1 MRSTQLRLVGH
12 GHVGVSATFRRPT
25 PGAEFDLLLSYLE
38 QSLPMPEDSESLAV
52 FVEPCVETGCPDAVA
67 VYWRSS
73 VNPGLSGWSALTS
86 VDDRILQFVW
96 LEGMTD
102 GARIESVLGRA
113 AARRVR
119 ELVTM
124 GFLAERSA
132 GLAVGDGGLVLS
144 RLIAIEAKIGGPG
157 AALAQAVRNTWY
169 ASESYVLMPSVP
181 ATKALCDRYQ
191 ACGVGIV
198 TPSDEIA
205 SPSVPARE
213 FGLPQSHLTWR
224 FNRLAL
230 ELSNSG
236 AA

>member
-1 MRSTQLRLVGH
+1 MRATQPHLVGH
-12 GHVGVSATFRRPT
+12 GHVGVSASFRRPT
-25 PGAEFDLLLSYLE
+25 PGAEFDLLVNYLKR
-38 QSLPMPEDSESLAV
+38 SLPMPEDSESLAV
-52 FVEPCVETGCPDAVA
+52 FIEPRVETGCPDAVA

-73 VNPGLSGWSALTS
+73 VNAGLSEWSALTS

-96 LEGMTD
+96 LEGRTD
-102 GARIESVLGRA
+102 SARIESALGCA
-113 AARRVR
+113 AARRAR

-124 GFLAERSA
+124 GFLSERSA
-132 GLAVGDGGLVLS
+132 GLAVDDGGLVLS
-144 RLIAIEAKIGGPG
+144 RLIAIEAKIGGPA
-157 AALAQAVRNTWY
+157 AALAQAARNTWY
-169 ASESYVLMPSVP
+169 ASESYVLMPSLP

-205 SPSVPARE
+205 SPSVPARK

-230 ELSNSG
+230 ELSDS